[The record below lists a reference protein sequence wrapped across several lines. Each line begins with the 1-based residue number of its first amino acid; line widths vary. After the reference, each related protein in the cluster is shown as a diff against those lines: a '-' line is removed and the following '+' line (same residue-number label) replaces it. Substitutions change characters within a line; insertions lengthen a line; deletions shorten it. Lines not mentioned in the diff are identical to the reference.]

1 MGGEYG
7 KKFNI
12 HPHPRRQIS
21 VLRRCFIMLYVF
33 INLFDVVAAATA
45 AAAAV
50 HIRHVCASVC
60 LCVFVRLQDERVN

>member
-33 INLFDVVAAATA
+33 INLFDVVAAA
-45 AAAAV
+45 AV
-50 HIRHVCASVC
+50 YIRHVCASVC